1 MTDLDKDDSSDFLI
15 TSLGMAA
22 IALIAFL
29 AVLFLLSFTETGRL
43 NARELIKA

>member
-22 IALIAFL
+22 IALIAFSV
-29 AVLFLLSFTETGRL
+29 VLFVLAFTETGRVK
-43 NARELIKA
+43 ARALI